1 MASDPVEVTSY
12 VDYISFLIVMV
23 GGGLFENQTKPNQ
36 KKGGKNL
43 LKGVS
48 SKAT

>member
-23 GGGLFENQTKPNQ
+23 GGGGALKTKPNQ
-36 KKGGKNL
+36 TKKKGGKIY
-43 LKGVS
+43 
-48 SKAT
+48 